1 MIQNERKRMWL
12 YALTGMMLTLTTTG
26 FARMSYGALMPY
38 MQEGLQ
44 LTHAQA
50 GLLGTFISLGY
61 LVMVIAAGIFASRW
75 GQKRVIVI
83 GAFLVTLSLFGFSSV
98 PAFGWAIA
106 SSILAGIGSAM
117 AFVPLVSYMIAGF
130 QQKRG
135 FVLGLL
141 LSGPGIAMLISGSI
155 VPIQGTLF
163 NHFSWRLSWLIF
175 AIVSILVTFSA
186 AFILKESKPTSEEK
200 SAFREQVPKTSVK
213 KVTYQNKEV
222 MKIALLYFSVG
233 VAYLIPILFQT
244 GYMLHV
250 GIPSN
255 LAGIAFAVAGLFGII
270 GGPFLG
276 GCSDWLGRRA
286 TLIIA
291 LCLAILGTF
300 LPVIWS
306 NTIIF
311 LLSATLLGL
320 LTGGLM
326 VLIQAAVSEQVK
338 THELPIAVGF
348 ITFFFATGQLIG
360 PGLAGWIIERGE
372 HFSSAYLLSS
382 FLYTIGLGICIS
394 IKFAEDKSKTFRKNN
409 VAGA

>member
-26 FARMSYGALMPY
+26 FARMSYGVLMPY
-38 MQEGLQ
+38 MQEELQ

-61 LVMVIAAGIFASRW
+61 LFMVIAAGIFASRL

-83 GAFLVTLSLFGFSSV
+83 GALLVTLSLFGFSSV
-98 PAFGWAIA
+98 PAFGWAITV
-106 SSILAGIGSAM
+106 SILAGIGSAM
-117 AFVPLVSYMIAGF
+117 AFVPLVSYMVAAF
-130 QQKRG
+130 PQKRG

-141 LSGPGIAMLISGSI
+141 LSGSGIAMLISGSI
-155 VPIQGTLF
+155 LPIQGALF
-163 NHFSWRLSWLIF
+163 NNFSWRVSWLIF
-175 AIVSILVTFSA
+175 AIVSILVTFFA
-186 AFILKESKPTSEEK
+186 AFILKEPKLAGEEK
-200 SAFREQVPKTSVK
+200 SALRQQIPKASVK

-255 LAGIAFAVAGLFGII
+255 LAGITFAVAGLFGII

-276 GCSDWLGRRA
+276 GCSDWLGRRT

-291 LCLAILGTF
+291 LSLAILGTF

-306 NTIIF
+306 STFIF

-320 LTGGLM
+320 LTGSLI

-338 THELPIAVGF
+338 TDELPIAVGF
-348 ITFFFATGQLIG
+348 ITFFFASGQLIG
-360 PGLAGWIIERGE
+360 PGLGGWLIERGE

-382 FLYTIGLGICIS
+382 FLYFIGLGICIS
-394 IKFAEDKSKTFRKNN
+394 IKFSEDDSKKFKKN